1 MERVFYMQ
9 AQPVAFR
16 MATKADIPVIL
27 QFIRALAEYEHMEE
41 EVVATP
47 QLLEEWIFEKQ
58 KAEGVLPP
66 PAIICQAEN
75 ISVQLNIKACLQT
88 SLRSGS
94 SEP

>member
-47 QLLEEWIFEKQ
+47 QLLE
-58 KAEGVLPP
+58 
-66 PAIICQAEN
+66 
-75 ISVQLNIKACLQT
+75 
-88 SLRSGS
+88 
-94 SEP
+94 